1 MTTKKDQE
9 ELREK
14 KIELV
19 SYEKIAKTSDKEAK
33 LYKPLIES
41 YRTRIQ
47 DLEDLLTPK
56 RKNAKPEYWTPES
69 KGKITEIDFDRPYLS
84 VAVQK
89 TITEHPTEDAIR
101 RFWVVKNDRCE
112 HLVEEKGYVVGVIKN
127 VMMGVVQVDSWER
140 IEIGK
145 QKGKVEFK
153 GKLLSD
159 HPSIGYSL
167 KDRSVSGPVQGFN
180 FSDEDDS

>member
-1 MTTKKDQE
+1 MTP
-9 ELREK
+9 K
-14 KIELV
+14 KIKEEIRDKTIDLN
-19 SYEKIAKTSDKEAK
+19 SFEQMAKSSDEMAKT
-33 LYKPLIES
+33 YKSLIET
-41 YRTRIQ
+41 YRNLIQ
-47 DLEDLLTPK
+47 ELEDQLFSYGMKPK
-56 RKNAKPEYWTPES
+56 GVKDISIFEGKPT
-69 KGKITEIDFDRPYLS
+69 LS
-84 VAVQK
+84 VAIQK
-89 TITEHPTEDAIR
+89 SIGKRDTLDSIR
-101 RFWVVKNDRCE
+101 MWWSQVSDTRCE
-112 HLVEEKGYVVGVIKN
+112 QLVEEKGYVVGVIKN
-127 VMMGVVQVDSWER
+127 VMMGVVQVDSRER

>member
-1 MTTKKDQE
+1 MKTNSHLKDTSLFEGNPTLTVSIDRSHTKRNLYDSIRKYWLQ
-9 ELREK
+9 
-14 KIELV
+14 V
-19 SYEKIAKTSDKEAK
+19 SDS
-33 LYKPLIES
+33 
-41 YRTRIQ
+41 
-47 DLEDLLTPK
+47 
-56 RKNAKPEYWTPES
+56 
-69 KGKITEIDFDRPYLS
+69 
-84 VAVQK
+84 
-89 TITEHPTEDAIR
+89 
-101 RFWVVKNDRCE
+101 RCE
-112 HLVEEKGYVVGVIKN
+112 QLVEEKGYVVGVIKN

-180 FSDEDDS
+180 FSDEDGS

>member
-1 MTTKKDQE
+1 MTP
-9 ELREK
+9 K
-14 KIELV
+14 KIKEEIRDKTIDLN
-19 SYEKIAKTSDKEAK
+19 SFEQMAKSSDEMAKT
-33 LYKPLIES
+33 YKSLIET
-41 YRTRIQ
+41 YRNLIQ
-47 DLEDLLTPK
+47 ELEDQLFSHGMKPK
-56 RKNAKPEYWTPES
+56 GVKDISIFEGKPT
-69 KGKITEIDFDRPYLS
+69 LS
-84 VAVQK
+84 VAIQK
-89 TITEHPTEDAIR
+89 SIGKRDTLDSIR
-101 RFWVVKNDRCE
+101 MWWSQVSDTRCE
-112 HLVEEKGYVVGVIKN
+112 QLVEEKGYVVGVIKN

-180 FSDEDDS
+180 FSDEDGS